1 VCFQN
6 AFEEGGVLYD
16 KKVYLFG
23 CTERKWLPE
32 FILFVDLKATDLLGV
47 LFSLNYLVGH
57 PLTMIFWLQ
66 LNNSCSRG
74 KKKLSGYLLLSL

>member
-1 VCFQN
+1 VCFQK

-32 FILFVDLKATDLLGV
+32 FILFVDVKATDLLGV
-47 LFSLNYLVGH
+47 LFSLNYLTGH
-57 PLTMIFWLQ
+57 HLTMIFWLQ
-66 LNNSCSRG
+66 LNSSRSRR
-74 KKKLSGYLLLSL
+74 KTALSAYLL